1 MRNNLISEEATLS
14 NNLQIPLHYNVNL
27 LILWFDHEVNDSFN
41 LDDFGRI
48 ELPWQFKRFITVY
61 EFHLGVVM
69 VIRTLKFYLHIVDEK
84 FVGFQ

>member
-27 LILWFDHEVNDSFN
+27 LILWFDHEINDSFN
-41 LDDFGRI
+41 LDDFGRV
-48 ELPWQFKRFITVY
+48 ELPWQFKRFITVD